1 MKKDIRFTV
10 GQLKAMLKKYNV
22 PDNALVC
29 CQSDEEG
36 NREMV
41 CCDMFIDQV
50 GTKELWQELITTKK
64 ALDVALDVLKE
75 IQDKGEYVN
84 PIDMAES
91 ALEQIT
97 TLKQKEQQ

>member
-10 GQLKAMLKKYNV
+10 GQLKQMLKAYNV

-50 GTKELWQELITTKK
+50 GRKEQLPDSTY
-64 ALDVALDVLKE
+64 VFVG
-75 IQDKGEYVN
+75 GEGVEG
-84 PIDMAES
+84 IDMEEDK
-91 ALEQIT
+91 LRYYIT
-97 TLKQKEQQ
+97 LRPLY

>member
-10 GQLKAMLKKYNV
+10 GQLKAMLKKYKV
-22 PDNALVC
+22 PDDALVC

-50 GTKELWQELITTKK
+50 GR
-64 ALDVALDVLKE
+64 
-75 IQDKGEYVN
+75 
-84 PIDMAES
+84 
-91 ALEQIT
+91 
-97 TLKQKEQQ
+97 KEQLPDTTYTFVGGADVEGIDLEEDKLRYYITLRPLY